1 MTGKPAAKRTEI
13 SLALLLSAVILAIYF
28 PVLHY
33 DFLFFD
39 DDAYVTDNT
48 FIRDGLSLGFLR
60 WAFSADYLGIW
71 HPVTWISHAI
81 DYRLFGDWPGGHH
94 IVSAGLHL
102 LNSVLLLGLL
112 KRLTGRVGPS
122 AFVAALFALHPL
134 HVESV
139 AWISE
144 RKDVLSATFL
154 FLTIWTYAHYRE
166 KKTLAAYLWVVSCF
180 ALGLMAKPMLV
191 TVPALL
197 LLLDFW
203 PLKHITHAKAIPR
216 AVVEK
221 LPLFALSAACAAIT
235 LRVQATGG
243 ALKTFDLFP
252 LSDRIA
258 NALWATC
265 AYLGKTVW
273 PHDLAVFYPFVPG
286 NVTVAMALF
295 AAALLLGITGW
306 VLYERARKPYLL
318 VGWLWYLVTLL
329 PVIGIVQ
336 VGAQSMADRYTYIPL
351 IGIFIAFAWFVD
363 DGMRTSQR
371 RTRAAATVAC
381 ALLVALAYVSSVQL
395 DYWRNTRTLF
405 AHSMQVTG
413 PNPIAHAQLGYA
425 FSAEERFDDAIA
437 HFETVVVF
445 QPDSAQARNDLAGA
459 YAANGQW
466 PEAAFQ
472 FEAACALAPDNPNVF
487 VNLARVQAQQGNL
500 DAAIDSV
507 RQALNV
513 DTEHLDATVLLAG
526 FYTQQGNF
534 EMAQQAYRDAIRLA
548 PEMVA
553 LYVNLG
559 NLLARAGQLE
569 DATDEY
575 ERALALEPD
584 HLGCLFNLGNARFQ
598 LGRYDEA
605 KDVLQRAVTL
615 DPDFAPARD
624 LLRRIEEQS
633 H

>member
-1 MTGKPAAKRTEI
+1 MTGKPTAKHTEFY
-13 SLALLLSAVILAIYF
+13 LALLLSAVILAIYF

-48 FIRDGLSLGFLR
+48 FIRDGLTLHFLR
-60 WAFSADYLGIW
+60 WAFTADYLGIW

-81 DYRLFGDWPGGHH
+81 DYGLFGDWPGGHH
-94 IVSAGLHL
+94 FMSAGLHL
-102 LNSVLLLGLL
+102 LNSVLLLWVL
-112 KRLTGRVGPS
+112 KRLTHRVMPS

-144 RKDVLSATFL
+144 RKDVLSASFL
-154 FLTIWTYAHYRE
+154 LLTIWAYIRYRE
-166 KKTLAAYLWVVSCF
+166 KKTVAAYLWVASFF

-243 ALKTFDLFP
+243 ALKTLDLFP

-273 PHDLAVFYPFVPG
+273 PRDLAVFYPFVPG
-286 NVTVAMALF
+286 NVSVTMALF
-295 AAALLLGITGW
+295 AAALLLGVTGW
-306 VLYERARKPYLL
+306 TLYERARRPYLL
-318 VGWLWYLVTLL
+318 VGWLWYLGTLL

-363 DGMRTSQR
+363 DGMRRSQR
-371 RTRAAATVAC
+371 RTQAAATVAC
-381 ALLVALAYVSSVQL
+381 ALLVALAYLSSVQL
-395 DYWRNTRTLF
+395 DHWRNTRTLF
-405 AHSMQVTG
+405 AHAIQVTG

-437 HFETVVVF
+437 HFEAVVAL
-445 QPDSAQARNDLAGA
+445 QPESARARNDLAGA
-459 YAANGQW
+459 YAANGQM

-472 FEAACALAPDNPNVF
+472 FEAACTLAPDNPNVF
-487 VNLARVQAQQGNL
+487 VNLARIQAQQGNL
-500 DAAIDSV
+500 DAAIRTL
-507 RQALNV
+507 RQALEI

-526 FYTQQGNF
+526 
-534 EMAQQAYRDAIRLA
+534 
-548 PEMVA
+548 

-559 NLLARAGQLE
+559 NVLARAGQLE
-569 DATDEY
+569 DATHEY

-584 HLGCLFNLGNARFQ
+584 HLGCLFNLGNARYQ

-605 KDVLQRAVTL
+605 KDVLQQAVTL
-615 DPDFAPARD
+615 DPGFAPARD